1 MIENDSSSNY
11 LIWVIEWII
20 HPVKLGLLQAIQ
32 QNFVFPPNAWNL
44 WHLSSDQFERKIII
58 SSEFSK
64 ECWVPTCSI
73 DDKLRLP
80 QTVFHLARSLFIDNS
95 FNNSIRITSDNWRA
109 SLIYC
114 CIRTYY
120 LKSVHIRCV
129 CWCCCSRYTDL
140 RNIIDGQMFDVL
152 LDCIRFLQN
161 IHVVICVCDFSEVCH
176 VRFCDSVFTFN
187 LSYLRK
193 IAMSLG
199 SSLLFYL
206 FNYFCQYWL
215 AHGHRT
221 QWTTSIMLWSISVHA
236 ELCQTPRR
244 SFNKKWIFLW
254 FVVSNCGL

>member
-11 LIWVIEWII
+11 LICVIEWII

-64 ECWVPTCSI
+64 ECWVLTCSI
-73 DDKLRLP
+73 DDNDKLRLP

-114 CIRTYY
+114 CIWTYY
-120 LKSVHIRCV
+120 LKSLHIRCV

-140 RNIIDGQMFDVL
+140 RNIIDDQMSDVL

-161 IHVVICVCDFSEVCH
+161 IHVVI
-176 VRFCDSVFTFN
+176 SVLWLFWS
-187 LSYLRK
+187 LPRK
-193 IAMSLG
+193 ILRFGIHVQFILFAKNCDELRFLAVILFIQLLLSILAG
-199 SSLLFYL
+199 TRSSYSMNNKYNALVD
-206 FNYFCQYWL
+206 
-215 AHGHRT
+215 
-221 QWTTSIMLWSISVHA
+221 ISS
-236 ELCQTPRR
+236 CG
-244 SFNKKWIFLW
+244 I
-254 FVVSNCGL
+254 VSNTS